1 MLKNVL
7 DGCLKSIILH
17 PHFTLYKG
25 SFNLVRKGYR
35 NLSIPEQLFIE
46 LQNFVKQ
53 SEGKYVSVAE
63 VVREA
68 IREFLEQHEQAQE

>member
-1 MLKNVL
+1 M
-7 DGCLKSIILH
+7 
-17 PHFTLYKG
+17 
-25 SFNLVRKGYR
+25 VRKGYR